1 MLSHRFLFL
10 TGSLLLLLSC
20 FSATAQTTPKT
31 GAFTDEP
38 TDNGASHVLHFAAT
52 GAAPNKQVILNVMVR
67 EADDREPVMG
77 ATVLL
82 RREKPVRMY
91 GKVTGPYGTCALTIA
106 PDTYAVRVQVT
117 GLASFEQSGFVLE
130 PGTTYTLEIGLAFTK
145 K

>member
-1 MLSHRFLFL
+1 MFTHRLLFL
-10 TGSLLLLLSC
+10 TSSLLLLLSS
-20 FSATAQTTPKT
+20 FAAQAQTTPKT

-38 TDNGASHVLHFAAT
+38 TDNKGSHVLRFTAT
-52 GAAPNKQVILNVMVR
+52 GAAANKQVVLNVLVR
-67 EADDREPVMG
+67 ETDNSEPVMG

-82 RREKPVRMY
+82 RREQPVRMY
-91 GKVTGPYGTCALTIA
+91 GKVTGPYGTCALNIA

-130 PGTTYTLEIGLAFTK
+130 PGTTYTLEIALAFPK

>member
-1 MLSHRFLFL
+1 MFTHRLFFLI
-10 TGSLLLLLSC
+10 GSLMLLLS
-20 FSATAQTTPKT
+20 FSAIAQINPKT

-38 TDNGASHVLHFAAT
+38 TDNKGSHVLRFAAT
-52 GAAPNKQVILNVMVR
+52 GAAESKQVVLNVLVR
-67 EADDREPVMG
+67 ESADQEPVMG

-91 GKVTGPYGTCALTIA
+91 GKVTGPQGTCALSIA

-130 PGTTYTLEIGLAFTK
+130 PGTTYTLEIALAFTK